1 MCLQDSGRRHHDPL
15 GLLNTSTPARPRP
28 STWPAADTIPTLTRR
43 ISELDARIQQLEA
56 ELAAERQSRAR
67 LTASDRAVMD
77 VLVDVQ
83 RSIESVR
90 AEQTKLAEEVAA
102 MRGSALGAVLPQA
115 SSGVTAHS
123 ASAFTG
129 REDLLDA
136 IFSQLA
142 PIAPAAPAEI
152 APVAPVAPVAP
163 LPALAP
169 IAPAGRRHMQLVIGP
184 VHSFPRLLEIEQRLR
199 SLTTVV
205 ALDLQD
211 FRNGTATFAVELSE
225 AISPAE
231 FGTVIQMI
239 TNLRLRHEGTTQST
253 VELRAEEDGPAS

>member
-15 GLLNTSTPARPRP
+15 GLLSTSTPARPRP
-28 STWPAADTIPTLTRR
+28 STWPAPDTIPTLTRR

-77 VLVDVQ
+77 ALADVQ

-102 MRGSALGAVLPQA
+102 IRGGALGAVLPPA
-115 SSGVTAHS
+115 SSDVAPADA
-123 ASAFTG
+123 ASAFAD
-129 REDLLDA
+129 REELLNA

-142 PIAPAAPAEI
+142 PVAL
-152 APVAPVAPVAP
+152 VAPV
-163 LPALAP
+163 
-169 IAPAGRRHMQLVIGP
+169 GRHRLQLVIAP
-184 VHSFPRLLEIEQRLR
+184 LHSFPRLLDIEHRLR

-205 ALDLQD
+205 ALELQD
-211 FRNGTATFAVELSE
+211 FRDGTATFALQLSE

-231 FGTVIQMI
+231 FGAVVQMI
-239 TNLRLRHEGTTQST
+239 TNLRLRPERTTQSS
-253 VELRAEEDGPAS
+253 VELRAEDAGTAS